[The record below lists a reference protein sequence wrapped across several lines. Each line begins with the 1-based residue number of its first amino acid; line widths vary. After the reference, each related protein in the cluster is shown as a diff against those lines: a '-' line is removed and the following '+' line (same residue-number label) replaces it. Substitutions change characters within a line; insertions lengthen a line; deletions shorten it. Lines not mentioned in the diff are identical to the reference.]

1 MSSSNVIFY
10 IVVIGVVFLYLL
22 WTNKLNTETF
32 KALFKIGGQG
42 QPDSSGKGTP
52 MLDLYTIDFTKLA
65 RELKK
70 DPVIGREKEIMKLTQ
85 VLSRRT
91 KNNAI
96 LLGDPGVGKT
106 AIVEGMA
113 QLIVNEKVP
122 EVLRGKRLLS
132 LQVASL
138 LAGTKYRGEFEER
151 AKKIVQEISNSKR
164 TIILFVDE
172 IHTIIQSQGSEGS
185 INLADILKP
194 ALARGD
200 LQMIGATTLTEY
212 DKYIRTD
219 SSLERRFQPVD
230 VQEPSVEE
238 TIAILNGIKE
248 KYKEYHKVEFTDE
261 AIKGAVTLA
270 QQYIKER
277 KLPDKAIDVID
288 EAASMVKVSHTDNVV
303 HGLLVQAAMTK
314 DSELGK
320 LWKEIQLADSR
331 IATATTKDAENFIR
345 YREDMEKQLDHKGI
359 AVVDYS
365 DVEKVVHEWIKLIRQ
380 EDK

>member
-1 MSSSNVIFY
+1 MSSNIIFY
-10 IVVIGVVFLYLL
+10 IIIVGVVFLYLL

-32 KALFKIGGQG
+32 KALFKVGGKNQT
-42 QPDSSGKGTP
+42 DSSGKGTP
-52 MLDLYTIDFTKLA
+52 MLDLYTIDFTKLS
-65 RELKK
+65 RDQKK
-70 DPVIGREKEIMKLTQ
+70 DPVIGRANEIMRLTQ

-106 AIVEGMA
+106 AIVEGLA
-113 QLIVNEKVP
+113 QLIVNMKVP

-200 LQMIGATTLTEY
+200 LQMIGATTITEY

-303 HGLLVQAAMTK
+303 HGLLVQAAMDK
-314 DSELGK
+314 DPELAR
-320 LWKEIQLADSR
+320 LWKEIQLADNR
-331 IATATTKDAENFIR
+331 IATAATKDVETFIR
-345 YREDMEKQLDHKGI
+345 YREDMEKQLDQKGV

-365 DVEKVVHEWIKLIRQ
+365 DVEKVVHEWIKLIR
-380 EDK
+380 EEIK